1 MIHHYLSPSHYIAVY
16 IPVILL
22 SLALYITFNV
32 KKTNNNEVVKV
43 YNTLLRISLVSTCII
58 TSVMIIVDIL
68 KIDNFFPQ
76 LLMRI
81 YNATT
86 IIYIVYVS
94 LYISVLL
101 HLGET
106 FRNKIFFDL
115 KYKKHMIMKLT
126 GVFFVLLMP
135 VNLKNCR
142 FDGIG
147 TIYVS
152 IFYSLNIIFWIYL
165 TIKYRYRVES
175 NRIKQIIAIM
185 FLGST
190 VLVSTITTT
199 DVHIISIIEFL
210 FVYILYFKMEN
221 PDLKYINELNK
232 NKEET
237 EKALRAKSDFLN
249 SMNDELSEPLHNIV
263 LLSKKM
269 YNSKSKVDNKDVL
282 DDLEFLLPASKN
294 LEEIV
299 GNILEINKLENN
311 QIKIYEAPF
320 NPIDTIE
327 EVIENDKQRINNK
340 KIDFEFVFED
350 TIPEELIGD
359 ERHIKKIIHNLL
371 SNAIKYTEKGKI
383 SVYLSVD
390 QIDYETYNLR
400 IKVSDTG
407 IGIKNETLI
416 TLFTN
421 FAKETDEKN
430 SNIVGTGLGLSITK
444 KLVNL
449 LQGTITVESI
459 YGSGSTFTVIIPTKL
474 K

>member
-1 MIHHYLSPSHYIAVY
+1 MNHYLSPSHYIAAY
-16 IPVILL
+16 IPIIVF
-22 SLALYITFNV
+22 SLGLYITFNI
-32 KKTNNNEVVKV
+32 KKKKENEVVKV
-43 YNTLLRISLVSTCII
+43 YNTLLAISVFSTCTI
-58 TSVMIIVDIL
+58 TSVMIMVEIF
-68 KIDNFFPQ
+68 KITNFIPQ
-76 LLMRI
+76 ILMRI
-81 YNATT
+81 YNAST

-94 LYISVLL
+94 LYISALL
-101 HLGET
+101 HLGES

-115 KYKKHMIMKLT
+115 KYKKHMIMELIAI
-126 GVFFVLLMP
+126 FFVMLMP
-135 VNLKNCR
+135 VNLENCL
-142 FDGIG
+142 FNG
-147 TIYVS
+147 TGSIFVS
-152 IFYSLNIIFWIYL
+152 IFYFLNIIFWIYL
-165 TIKYRYRVES
+165 TIKYRSRVEK

-190 VLVSTITTT
+190 VLVLTMTTN

-221 PDLKYINELNK
+221 PDLKYINELNR

-263 LLSKKM
+263 DLSKRM
-269 YNSKSKVDNKDVL
+269 YNSKNKVENKDVL

-294 LEEIV
+294 LDEIV
-299 GNILEINKLENN
+299 GNILDINKLENN
-311 QIKIYEAPF
+311 QIKIYDAPF
-320 NPIDTIE
+320 NPINVVE
-327 EVIENDKQRINNK
+327 EVINNEK
-340 KIDFEFVFED
+340 TRNTNPNIEFEYIFED
-350 TIPEELIGD
+350 AIPAELIGD

-371 SNAIKYTEKGKI
+371 SNAIKYTEEGKI
-383 SVYLSVD
+383 STYLSVD

-421 FAKETDEKN
+421 FAKQTDEKN
-430 SNIVGTGLGLSITK
+430 SNITGTGLGLSITK
-444 KLVNL
+444 KLVDL
-449 LQGTITVESI
+449 LHGTITVESI
-459 YGSGSTFTVIIPTKL
+459 YGSGSTFTVTIPTKL

>member
-1 MIHHYLSPSHYIAVY
+1 MIMELIA
-16 IPVILL
+16 
-22 SLALYITFNV
+22 
-32 KKTNNNEVVKV
+32 
-43 YNTLLRISLVSTCII
+43 
-58 TSVMIIVDIL
+58 
-68 KIDNFFPQ
+68 
-76 LLMRI
+76 
-81 YNATT
+81 
-86 IIYIVYVS
+86 
-94 LYISVLL
+94 
-101 HLGET
+101 
-106 FRNKIFFDL
+106 IFFV
-115 KYKKHMIMKLT
+115 M
-126 GVFFVLLMP
+126 LMP
-135 VNLKNCR
+135 VNLENCL
-142 FDGIG
+142 FNG
-147 TIYVS
+147 TGSIFVS
-152 IFYSLNIIFWIYL
+152 IFYFLNIIFWIYL
-165 TIKYRYRVES
+165 TIKYRSRVEK

-190 VLVSTITTT
+190 VLVLTMTTN

-221 PDLKYINELNK
+221 PDLKYINELNR

-263 LLSKKM
+263 NLSKRM
-269 YNSKSKVDNKDVL
+269 YNSKNKVENKDVL

-421 FAKETDEKN
+421 FAKQTDEKN
-430 SNIVGTGLGLSITK
+430 SNITGTGLGLSITK
-444 KLVNL
+444 KLVDL
-449 LQGTITVESI
+449 LHGTITVESI
-459 YGSGSTFTVIIPTKL
+459 YGSGSTFTVTIPTKL

>member
-1 MIHHYLSPSHYIAVY
+1 MIQHYLSPSNYIAVY
-16 IPVILL
+16 IPIIIF

-32 KKTNNNEVVKV
+32 KKTKDNEVVRV
-43 YNTLLRISLVSTCII
+43 YNTLLRISLISTCII
-58 TSVMIIVDIL
+58 TLVMFLVGIF
-68 KIDNFFPQ
+68 KITNFIPQ
-76 LLMRI
+76 ILMRI

-86 IIYIVYVS
+86 IIYVVYVS

-115 KYKKHMIMKLT
+115 KYKKHMLMELT

-135 VNLKNCR
+135 VNLKNCA
-142 FDGIG
+142 FNGVG
-147 TIYVS
+147 SMYVS
-152 IFYSLNIIFWIYL
+152 VFYFLNIIYWIYL
-165 TIKYRYRVES
+165 TIKYRSRVES
-175 NRIKQIIAIM
+175 SRIIQIISIM

-190 VLVSTITTT
+190 VLALSMTTN
-199 DVHIISIIEFL
+199 DIHIISIIEFL

-249 SMNDELSEPLHNIV
+249 SMNEELSEPLHNIV
-263 LLSKKM
+263 LLSKRM
-269 YNSKSKVDNKDVL
+269 YNMKNKVDNIDVL

-294 LEEIV
+294 LDEIV
-299 GNILEINKLENN
+299 GNILDINRLENN

-320 NPIDTIE
+320 NPINTIE
-327 EVIENDKQRINNK
+327 EVIENEKQRNINE
-340 KIDFEFVFED
+340 KIEFEFIFED

-371 SNAIKYTEKGKI
+371 NNAVKYTEEGKI
-383 SVYLSVD
+383 STYLSVD

-421 FAKETDEKN
+421 FAKQTDEKN

-444 KLVNL
+444 KLVDL

-459 YGSGSTFTVIIPTKL
+459 YGSGSTFTVTIPTKL
-474 K
+474 R

>member
-1 MIHHYLSPSHYIAVY
+1 MIHHYLSPSNYIAVY
-16 IPVILL
+16 IPIIIF
-22 SLALYITFNV
+22 SLGLYITFNV
-32 KKTNNNEVVKV
+32 KKTKDNEVVRV
-43 YNTLLRISLVSTCII
+43 YNTLLRISLISTCII
-58 TSVMIIVDIL
+58 TLVMFLVGIF
-68 KIDNFFPQ
+68 KITNFIPQ
-76 LLMRI
+76 ILMRI

-86 IIYIVYVS
+86 IIYVVYVS

-115 KYKKHMIMKLT
+115 KYKKHMIMELT

-135 VNLKNCR
+135 VNLKNCA
-142 FDGIG
+142 FNGVG
-147 TIYVS
+147 AMFVS
-152 IFYSLNIIFWIYL
+152 IFYFLNIIYWIYL
-165 TIKYRYRVES
+165 TIKYRSRVES
-175 NRIKQIIAIM
+175 SRIIQVISIM

-190 VLVSTITTT
+190 VLVLTMTTN
-199 DVHIISIIEFL
+199 DIHIISIIEFL

-249 SMNDELSEPLHNIV
+249 SMNEELSEPLHNIV
-263 LLSKKM
+263 LLSKRM
-269 YNSKSKVDNKDVL
+269 YNMKNKVDNKDVL

-294 LEEIV
+294 LDEIV
-299 GNILEINKLENN
+299 GNILDINRLENN

-320 NPIDTIE
+320 NPINTIE
-327 EVIENDKQRINNK
+327 EVIENEKQRNINE
-340 KIDFEFVFED
+340 KIEFEFIFED

-371 SNAIKYTEKGKI
+371 NNAVKYTEKGKI
-383 SVYLSVD
+383 STYLSVD

-421 FAKETDEKN
+421 FAKQTDEKN

-444 KLVNL
+444 KLVDL
-449 LQGTITVESI
+449 LHGTITVESI

-474 K
+474 R

>member
-1 MIHHYLSPSHYIAVY
+1 MIHHYLSPSHYIAIY
-16 IPVILL
+16 IPILIL
-22 SLALYITFNV
+22 SLGLYTTFNI
-32 KKTNNNEVVKV
+32 KKTKDTEVVKV
-43 YNTLLRISLVSTCII
+43 YNTLLRISFISTLIISIVMLLV
-58 TSVMIIVDIL
+58 
-68 KIDNFFPQ
+68 DNFKITNFIPQ
-76 LLMRI
+76 ILMRL
-81 YNATT
+81 YNAST
-86 IIYIVYVS
+86 IVYIVYVS
-94 LYISVLL
+94 LYISALL
-101 HLGET
+101 HLGES

-115 KYKKHMIMKLT
+115 KYKKHMIMQIVA
-126 GVFFVLLMP
+126 VFFVLLMP
-135 VNLKNCR
+135 VNLQDCK
-142 FDGIG
+142 FDGTG
-147 TIYVS
+147 AIYVS
-152 IFYSLNIIFWIYL
+152 IFYFLNIIFWIYL
-165 TIKYRYRVES
+165 TIKYRSRVES
-175 NRIKQIIAIM
+175 SRIKQIISIM

-190 VLVSTITTT
+190 VLVLTMTTN
-199 DVHIISIIEFL
+199 DIHIISIIEFL

-263 LLSKKM
+263 LLSKRM
-269 YNSKSKVDNKDVL
+269 YNSKNKVNNKDVL
-282 DDLEFLLPASKN
+282 DDLDFLLPASKN

-299 GNILEINKLENN
+299 GNILDINKLENN

-320 NPIDTIE
+320 NPINTVE
-327 EVIENDKQRINNK
+327 EVIENEKQRNNNGE
-340 KIDFEFVFED
+340 IEFEFIFED
-350 TIPEELIGD
+350 AIPEELIGD

-371 SNAIKYTEKGKI
+371 SNAIKYTESGKI
-383 SVYLSVD
+383 STYLSVD

-421 FAKETDEKN
+421 FAKQTEEKN

-444 KLVNL
+444 KLVDL
-449 LQGTITVESI
+449 LHGTITVESI
-459 YGSGSTFTVIIPTKL
+459 YGSGSTFTVTIPTKL

>member
-1 MIHHYLSPSHYIAVY
+1 MHHYLSPSHYIAAY
-16 IPVILL
+16 IPIIVL
-22 SLALYITFNV
+22 SLGLYITFNI
-32 KKTNNNEVVKV
+32 KKKKENEVVKV
-43 YNTLLRISLVSTCII
+43 YNTLLAISVFSTCTI
-58 TSVMIIVDIL
+58 TSVMIMVEIF
-68 KIDNFFPQ
+68 KITNFIPQ
-76 LLMRI
+76 ILMRI
-81 YNATT
+81 YNAST

-94 LYISVLL
+94 LYISALL
-101 HLGET
+101 HLGES

-115 KYKKHMIMKLT
+115 KYKKHMIMELIAI
-126 GVFFVLLMP
+126 FFVMLMP
-135 VNLKNCR
+135 VNLENCL
-142 FDGIG
+142 FNG
-147 TIYVS
+147 TGSIFVS
-152 IFYSLNIIFWIYL
+152 IFYFLNIIFWIYL
-165 TIKYRYRVES
+165 TIKYRSRVEK

-190 VLVSTITTT
+190 VLVLTMTTN

-221 PDLKYINELNK
+221 PDLKYINELNR

-263 LLSKKM
+263 NLSKRM
-269 YNSKSKVDNKDVL
+269 YNSKNKVENKDVL

-294 LEEIV
+294 LDEIV
-299 GNILEINKLENN
+299 GNILDINKLENN
-311 QIKIYEAPF
+311 QIKIYDAPF
-320 NPIDTIE
+320 NPINVVE
-327 EVIENDKQRINNK
+327 EVINNEK
-340 KIDFEFVFED
+340 TRNTNPNIEFEYIFED
-350 TIPEELIGD
+350 AIPAELIGD

-371 SNAIKYTEKGKI
+371 SNAIKYTEEGKI
-383 SVYLSVD
+383 STYLSVD

-421 FAKETDEKN
+421 FAKQTDEKN
-430 SNIVGTGLGLSITK
+430 SNITGTGLGLSITK
-444 KLVNL
+444 KLVDL
-449 LQGTITVESI
+449 LHGTITVESI
-459 YGSGSTFTVIIPTKL
+459 YGSGSTFTVTIPTKL